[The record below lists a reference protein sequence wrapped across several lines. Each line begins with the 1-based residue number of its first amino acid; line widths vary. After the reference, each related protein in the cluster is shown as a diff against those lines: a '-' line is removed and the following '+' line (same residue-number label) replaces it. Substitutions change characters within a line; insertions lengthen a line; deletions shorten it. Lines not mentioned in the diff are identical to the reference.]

1 MVCGYTSSL
10 TTPLSSLLLGPCP
23 PRGRICYNVN
33 MHIRQIIQPWM
44 ITVWTF
50 ISRNA
55 KHVARLFKRAFLGA
69 VHFIARVV
77 GAIWRFVKLI
87 FAARSTIVGSLLL
100 VGFLVTLTMTL
111 NHFIGMQEYTLAL
124 QKWSAD
130 GNHWLMVAGAVS
142 AVLLLTWNQMS
153 PTLRT
158 LFGDSWFKVAVWGMV
173 GLALLGC
180 ALVGWPEATVAYR
193 TGNLGCMILYLV
205 AVGMVAKALP
215 PRQMEL
221 EDSLYVEDNPKAHSK
236 AVLYESQTQIV
247 NDIRHLI
254 AGAQPSTFAVSGR
267 WGIGKTFLLQRAADQ
282 LADDETIIWV
292 NFEPWRYA
300 SEEALIRGFYE
311 DIGKKLAKDISGIQH
326 IARPLAETTEKFVR
340 KHDGSGIV
348 GSILDMTRAAF
359 SPPVKDTPEMQ
370 IGNLLKREGKR
381 LVVVIDDVERSF
393 SAERIFRALQLA
405 HFAKGIENV
414 QVVFVCDKDV
424 VLKARPP
431 HFGNPAQDATEYLE
445 KFVEREVVVP
455 GPRPPELRQLFSN
468 LMQRQQGR
476 QGFDFT
482 ESDLPDDML
491 DAIATPRAII
501 RLYNEFAA
509 FRVNVD
515 RNER

>member
-1 MVCGYTSSL
+1 
-10 TTPLSSLLLGPCP
+10 
-23 PRGRICYNVN
+23 
-33 MHIRQIIQPWM
+33 M

-50 ISRNA
+50 IARNV
-55 KHVARLFKRAFLGA
+55 KRVAELLHGAFFKA
-69 VHFIARVV
+69 VHFLVRVI
-77 GAIWRFVKLI
+77 GGIWRLVKAV
-87 FAARSTIVGSLLL
+87 FAARSAIVGSLLL
-100 VGFLVTLTMTL
+100 VSFLVALMMTL
-111 NHFIGMQEYTLAL
+111 NHFVGWQEHMLAL
-124 QKWSAD
+124 QRWSAA

-142 AVLLLTWNQMS
+142 AVLLVTWNYMS

-158 LFGDSWFKVAVWGMV
+158 LFGDNWFKAAVWGMV
-173 GLALLGC
+173 GAVLLALSL
-180 ALVGWPEATVAYR
+180 ADWPEAAIAYR
-193 TGNLGCMILYLV
+193 TGNLGCIILYLV

-215 PRQMEL
+215 PKQAEH
-221 EDSLYVEDNPKAHSK
+221 EDSPYIEDNPKAHSK
-236 AVLYESQTQIV
+236 AALYESQTQIV
-247 NDIRHLI
+247 SDIRHLI

-267 WGIGKTFLLQRAADQ
+267 WGIGKTFLLQRAVDE

-311 DIGKKLAKDISGIQH
+311 DIGKKLAKDIPGIQH

-340 KHDGSGIV
+340 KHDGSGII
-348 GSILDMTRAAF
+348 GSILDMVRAVF
-359 SPPVKDTPEMQ
+359 SPPVKDSPEVQ

-424 VLKARPP
+424 VLKARPS
-431 HFGNPAQDATEYLE
+431 HFGDPAQDATEYLE

-468 LMQRQQGR
+468 LMQTQQGR

-482 ESDLPDDML
+482 ENDLPDDML
-491 DAIATPRAII
+491 DAVATPRAII

>member
-1 MVCGYTSSL
+1 MS
-10 TTPLSSLLLGPCP
+10 
-23 PRGRICYNVN
+23 
-33 MHIRQIIQPWM
+33 IRQMVQPWM
-44 ITVWTF
+44 AAAWTF
-50 ISRNA
+50 ITRNS
-55 KHVARLFKRAFLGA
+55 KRVARWLKEAFLKV
-69 VHFIARVV
+69 VHFIARGV
-77 GAIWRFVKLI
+77 GAIGRLVKMI
-87 FAARSTIVGSLLL
+87 FAARSAIVGSLLL
-100 VGFLVTLTMTL
+100 VGFLVALVMAL
-111 NHFIGMQEYTLAL
+111 NHFLGWQEYTFAL
-124 QKWSAD
+124 QKWSAE
-130 GNHWLMVAGAVS
+130 GSHWLMAAGAVS
-142 AVLLLTWNQMS
+142 AVLLLTWNYMS

-158 LFGDSWFKVAVWGMV
+158 LFGDSWFKIATWGMV
-173 GLALLGC
+173 GLALLVC
-180 ALVGWPEATVAYR
+180 ALAGWPEATIAYR
-193 TGNLGCMILYLV
+193 TGNLGCLILYLV

-215 PRQMEL
+215 PKQTER
-221 EDSLYVEDNPKAHSK
+221 EDSPYIEDNPKAHSK
-236 AVLYESQTQIV
+236 AALYESQTQIV
-247 NDIRHLI
+247 SDIRHLI

-267 WGIGKTFLLQRAADQ
+267 WGIGKTFLLQRAVDQ

-311 DIGKKLAKDISGIQH
+311 DIGKKLAKDIPGIQH
-326 IARPLAETTEKFVR
+326 IARPLVETTEKFVR

-348 GSILDMTRAAF
+348 GSILDMARAVF

-431 HFGNPAQDATEYLE
+431 HFGDPAQDATEYLE

-482 ESDLPDDML
+482 ENDLPDDML
-491 DAIATPRAII
+491 DAVATPRAII